1 MDDKKLRDL
10 LEYIAR
16 GLVND
21 PEAVK
26 VESSIEDNT
35 VHLKLSVSSE
45 DIGRVIGKQGRVAN
59 SIRHL
64 LRAAASREGMQVGM
78 DVVEP
83 E

>member
-1 MDDKKLRDL
+1 MDDKKLCDL
-10 LEYIAR
+10 LEYIAK
-16 GLVND
+16 GLVNN
-21 PEAVK
+21 PESVK

-35 VHLKLSVSSE
+35 VHLKLSVGTE

-59 SIRHL
+59 AIRHL
-64 LRAAASREGMQVGM
+64 LRAAASREGMQVVM

>member
-1 MDDKKLRDL
+1 MNDKKLRGL
-10 LEYIAR
+10 LEYIAK

-21 PEAVK
+21 PESVQ

-35 VHLKLSVSSE
+35 VQLKLSVGAE

-64 LRAAASREGMQVGM
+64 LRAAASREGMQVVM

>member
-1 MDDKKLRDL
+1 MDYKKLHDL
-10 LEYIAR
+10 LEFIAK

-21 PEAVK
+21 PESVK
-26 VESSIEDNT
+26 VDSSIEENT
-35 VHLKLSVSSE
+35 VHLKLSVATE

-64 LRAAASREGMQVGM
+64 LRAAASREGMQVIM

>member
-1 MDDKKLRDL
+1 V
-10 LEYIAR
+10 A
-16 GLVND
+16 
-21 PEAVK
+21 
-26 VESSIEDNT
+26 T
-35 VHLKLSVSSE
+35 E

-64 LRAAASREGMQVGM
+64 LRAAASREGMQVIM